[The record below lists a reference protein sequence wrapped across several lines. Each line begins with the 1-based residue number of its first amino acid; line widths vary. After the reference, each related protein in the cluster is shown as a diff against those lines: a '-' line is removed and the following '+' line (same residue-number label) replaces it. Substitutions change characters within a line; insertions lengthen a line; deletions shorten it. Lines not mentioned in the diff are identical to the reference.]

1 MIVQNQNL
9 GDWRSFIKKTRD
21 IVHKAFPRELS
32 PSRMLEKYA
41 ADTKKKAATKLSK
54 LASASDTKNAADD
67 AALAKKIA
75 TLESMALPS
84 SAPKS
89 IPFSAASAMG
99 TSPGTVASAP
109 DTTPNTLML
118 AGLFGAGALAIYF
131 LSRRKR

>member
-54 LASASDTKNAADD
+54 LTSASDAKNAAAD
-67 AALAKKIA
+67 AALTMKIQN
-75 TLESMALPS
+75 LESVALPS

-89 IPFSAASAMG
+89 IPFPAAS
-99 TSPGTVASAP
+99 PGSVASAP

-118 AGLFGAGALAIYF
+118 VGMFGAGALAIYF
-131 LSRRKR
+131 VSRRKR